1 MDNTGQE
8 QGLAESKELQS
19 STHGHTPTVSPAPPP
34 PPLIY
39 SSAVSP
45 IPDANQPESANQF
58 STVTV
63 VPVGPPPPIAVA
75 VSTTLPLDGTD
86 ALPGGGE
93 RELQYQTLSSA
104 GGESSLAMVSPFTSM
119 APVAYS
125 AASSPTY
132 GSSQPYVTRDVLQMG
147 SKFGPS
153 SVGFSYGAHGEPYA
167 SNLTPTMY
175 PSTPT
180 AVTMLPVQ
188 YMNVQP
194 TQATGQTMWTSPGP
208 PTDHYQL
215 ATNYGVPSSAMAA
228 PLAVAQT
235 DHSDFSRH
243 NGITSLSGSYF
254 RPEVGSWGLCDS
266 SIQQHTA
273 VYPDNMGRRLGTDLV
288 DCYSDSK
295 ECVNCGSL
303 IASPGWRRDIT
314 GHYLCENCGLMGK
327 LNSTLSRS
335 TMYRSGVQKRS
346 QSNNRRAGLICSNCH
361 TSNTTLW
368 RRSNNGEP
376 VCNACGLYYKLH
388 NVNRPLA
395 MKKDSIQTRKRKPKS
410 QDGKASSKSS
420 STSTNDKATSSSRPA
435 AATPAYHSTGVIIK
449 QESIN
454 NANQDHGHLSN
465 DTSAGARGLVRHFSG
480 LSPLEQ
486 SPAAVSTFI
495 HPFGGAVQAVTPG
508 VIEGPRRI
516 PSPSHHGSNL
526 AS

>member
-346 QSNNRRAGLICSNCH
+346 SNNRRAGLICSNCH